1 MTERVRISASLLV
14 MMLFHGCA
22 TSWVK
27 PPEIRPIQG
36 IASWY
41 GEEFSGRVTASGEIF
56 DPLQL
61 TAAHRALPFGTLAV
75 VTNLKTGQAVEVRIN
90 DRGPYIGRRIIDL
103 SYGAAERI
111 GLVQAG
117 VGLVELKVIRLGDGR
132 RIRSSPPEPLAP
144 VEDPPPVPFPLPAAA
159 RSSTVAR
166 LTEEESEFD
175 LEVIEERA
183 GTTTRRQVS
192 ADGRE
197 LEIVTPDGTR
207 IAPAPPLIPE
217 QFILQLGA
225 FQSQDNAES
234 LRKRAADVVRPV
246 YIEESM
252 GFYRVRVGPFDSR
265 DRALKLQQE
274 LAAADLPSLLLTQ

>member
-1 MTERVRISASLLV
+1 MRVSAALMV
-14 MMLFHGCA
+14 MMVFHGCA
-22 TSWVK
+22 TVWVK

-41 GEEFSGRVTASGEIF
+41 GEEFAGRVTASGEIF
-56 DPLQL
+56 DPLQR
-61 TAAHRALPFGTLAV
+61 TAAHRILPFGTLAA
-75 VTNLKTGQAVEVRIN
+75 VTNLKTGQSVEVRIN
-90 DRGPYIGRRIIDL
+90 DRGPYVGKRIIDL
-103 SYGAAERI
+103 SYGAAEAI

-117 VGLVELKVIRLGDGR
+117 IGMVELRVIRMGDGR
-132 RIRSSPPEPLAP
+132 RIRGLAPEPSAP
-144 VEDPPPVPFPLPAAA
+144 AEQPPAVPFPLPAAV

-166 LTEEESEFD
+166 LAEDQSEFE

-183 GTTTRRQVS
+183 GTPTRKQVS

-197 LEIVTPDGTR
+197 LEIVAPDGTR
-207 IAPAPPLIPE
+207 IAPAPAPIPE

-234 LRKRAADVVRPV
+234 LRKRAAAVSRSV

-265 DRALKLQQE
+265 DRALKIQQD
-274 LAAADLPSLLLTQ
+274 LATADLPSLLLTQ